1 MAAVNLANSAQNITS
16 NTASNMQGIT
26 SATAYLT
33 SILESVNAFDSGFT
47 SLAASK
53 GVIIAEAVLGIV
65 VLASL
70 LTLLGVLSTHL
81 FGLLTCKRF
90 VHLGWVCLGFS
101 YFAVLAVLVVF
112 LAVGGLSYSF
122 CQYLGAAIQT
132 QAGLISFT
140 SSSSGTFNKFFNY
153 LDVCFFEDGNI
164 LKKFHLADEMKTV
177 AEAFFDAQTYLD
189 MQTPGNS
196 LYVDATNAPAR
207 IIAWGN
213 YMDRLGLGT
222 IADSLS
228 SDLS

>member
-81 FGLLTCKRF
+81 FGLLTCRRF

-177 AEAFFDAQTYLD
+177 AEAFLDAQTYLD